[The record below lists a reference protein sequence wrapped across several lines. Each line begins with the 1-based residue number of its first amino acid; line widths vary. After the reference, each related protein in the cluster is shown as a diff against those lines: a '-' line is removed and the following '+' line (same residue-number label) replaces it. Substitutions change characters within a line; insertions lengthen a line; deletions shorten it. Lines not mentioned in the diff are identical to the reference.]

1 MRLVIFGKYFW
12 DCYWDREKNI
22 VQLLSSA
29 VTIPQVI
36 ARHISAP
43 VTFSFLKNKCW
54 IQDKLPELRPSI
66 HKRVRRVWPGCSL
79 KP

>member
-43 VTFSFLKNKCW
+43 FTFSFLKN
-54 IQDKLPELRPSI
+54 
-66 HKRVRRVWPGCSL
+66 
-79 KP
+79 

>member
-1 MRLVIFGKYFW
+1 MRLVIFGKDLW
-12 DCYWDREKNI
+12 DYYWDREKNI

-54 IQDKLPELRPSI
+54 IQELRPPSI
-66 HKRVRRVWPGCSL
+66 NEYVLYDQVVVWNRNYT
-79 KP
+79 